1 MRFGRKTRIFQAL
14 LPGLAITTLVMLC
27 DGAGWLHRLEDIL
40 YDVRLQFCQQ
50 FLPPPTKLLC
60 HLDLDDAAL
69 ETVGRW
75 PWPRATVAEIFDEL
89 NRAGVAVVAM
99 DITTPEVEPPTYL
112 PDGKKIDNDALLA
125 ESIRK
130 FGRALVPVSFQFEP
144 FKARPPLEQDIAA
157 LLGNNLTISFDAL
170 REKLHS
176 KDPALTVEDYLP
188 VLRRAIGERVEA
200 ETASDSLTLA
210 EVQNRLIGTDT
221 ANVDP
226 MISEIV
232 GVQYR
237 YHESQQA
244 MDKLGKTVTQPMPDV
259 LTPQTSLLMIP
270 QLGRAAAYTAFVDH
284 LPHDDGVERSVPLWV
299 LYRGKLYPQMGLALA
314 CATLGVPLDRLT
326 ISDNRLTIP
335 LADGRQIF
343 IPTHGFFSKRLGR
356 KVAYLM
362 DIPWFGT
369 SDWKTM
375 YDYPNHEAFAQHLPI
390 VKIWQLAQFRKEAKE
405 NNLLADAALHALND
419 AMDLDDVKKFFA
431 HPPSPDIIDS
441 RIAIAKNVL
450 AESDEMYGSLDA
462 IKPADLK
469 LDERG
474 MVNARHALRRV
485 VTENQRFAEAE
496 ISIHQALAGK
506 SILIG
511 SVATSAF
518 DFTTTPLH
526 AQCPGVIVHG
536 VIFNAIMQN
545 RFLHQVP
552 MAYTAFATVSVGVL
566 ATIAVTLFTPW
577 AALLAT
583 LLLVGGYCAVNGF
596 LLFGYEN
603 IILGAAGPIVTGIL
617 VWGSVTLMRYISERA
632 ERSRITRR
640 FSSYADQKLVDY
652 VLAHPEQDVFAG
664 EERELSC
671 VFTDMQ
677 GYTSL
682 MERLGK
688 DVVPAL
694 NEYMGRM
701 AAIIREQG
709 GLLNKF
715 LGDGIMFFYGAP
727 EHDPHHA
734 QRAVRTVLEMQQSG
748 VPGFNQWL
756 RKQGLDVQVAVRA
769 GVTTGL
775 MIVGDAG
782 SQKRSDYTVLGDT
795 VNLASRLESAN
806 KYLGTY
812 TMITQRTAELCGG
825 EFLLRPVAKIQVVG
839 KTESVATYEP
849 LAYTNQATDAQKRLA
864 EATREI
870 FATFIAAEFDRCLH
884 WIDLAE
890 KEFGPS
896 KLFALYTKNCRHH
909 MESPPAQFDGRIVL
923 DEK

>member
-27 DGAGWLHRLEDIL
+27 DGAGWLHRLEDVL
-40 YDVRLQFCQQ
+40 YDARLQFCQQ
-50 FLPPPTKLLC
+50 FVPAPTKQLY
-60 HLDLDDAAL
+60 HLDIDDAAL
-69 ETVGRW
+69 ESIGRW

-89 NRAGVAVVAM
+89 NRAGAAVVAM
-99 DITTPEVEPPTYL
+99 DITTPEPQPPTYL
-112 PDGKKIDNDALLA
+112 RDGKMIDNDALLA
-125 ESIRK
+125 ESIKK
-130 FGRALVPVSFQFEP
+130 FGRALVPVSFQFEQVKP
-144 FKARPPLEQDIAA
+144 HTQQERDLAEVLTKDPA
-157 LLGNNLTISFDAL
+157 LSFDAL
-170 REKLHS
+170 RLKFHD
-176 KDPALTVEDYLP
+176 KYPALTVEDYLP
-188 VLRRAIGERVEA
+188 VIREVIGQRI
-200 ETASDSLTLA
+200 ETEMSLHPGTLQQIQARLVGADTSD
-210 EVQNRLIGTDT
+210 
-221 ANVDP
+221 VDP
-226 MISEIV
+226 MVIEIIA
-232 GVQYR
+232 VQYR
-237 YHESQQA
+237 IHESQEA
-244 MDKLGKTVTQPMPDV
+244 IKPLGKTVERVMPDV
-259 LTPQTSLLMIP
+259 LTPQSALLMIP
-270 QLGRAAAYTAFVDH
+270 ELGRAAAYTAFVDH

-299 LYRGKLYPQMGLALA
+299 LYRNRLYPQMGLALA
-314 CATLGVPLDRLT
+314 CATLGVPLDRLI
-326 ISDNRLTIP
+326 ISNNALTIP
-335 LADGRQIF
+335 VPNGKNIV
-343 IPTHGFFSKRLGR
+343 IPTHSFYSERLDR

-375 YDYPNHEAFAQHLPI
+375 YDYPAHVYPAQHLPI
-390 VKIWQLAQFRKEAKE
+390 VKVWQLAEFRKDARD
-405 NNLLADAALHALND
+405 NNLEADKALAVLND
-419 AMDLDDVKKFFA
+419 AMGLNDVKAFLA
-431 HPPSPDIIDS
+431 HSPSPNILDS
-441 RIAIAKNVL
+441 RIPIARKAL
-450 AESDEMYGSLDA
+450 AESEEWVRPLQMVKPGDLKPDEKVLLDA
-462 IKPADLK
+462 
-469 LDERG
+469 RQ
-474 MVNARHALRRV
+474 ALQRII
-485 VTENQRFAEAE
+485 TENSRIAADAVDMKQT
-496 ISIHQALAGK
+496 LAGK

-545 RFLHQVP
+545 RFLKQAP
-552 MAYTAFATVSVGVL
+552 LIATAIVTGAIGILATV
-566 ATIAVTLFTPW
+566 AVTILTPW
-577 AALLAT
+577 TALLVT
-583 LLLVGGYCAVNGF
+583 LLLVGGYTAVNGF
-596 LLFGYEN
+596 LIFGYES
-603 IILGAAGPIVTGIL
+603 IVLGAAGPIVTGVM
-617 VWGSVTLMRYISERA
+617 VWGVVTLTQYISERA

-734 QRAVRTVLEMQQSG
+734 QRAVRTVLEMQQTG

-756 RKQGLDVQVAVRA
+756 REQGLDVQVAVRA

-849 LAYTNQATDAQKRLA
+849 LAYANQATDTQKRLA
-864 EATREI
+864 EATREV
-870 FATFIAAEFDRCLH
+870 FATFIAAEFERCLH
-884 WIDLAE
+884 WIDRAE

-896 KLFALYTKNCRHH
+896 KLFALYAKNCRHH
-909 MESPPAQFDGRIVL
+909 MENPPAQFDGRIVL